1 MKLKALT
8 MTIISTLLFSGSAL
22 ADDPIR
28 MGVVVKIGGIPWF
41 NAMETGIKNEAKK
54 RGIDAWMIGPT
65 SADPAQQ
72 VRAIEDLIAQKVDVI
87 GVVPNDPT
95 VLEPV
100 LKKAQDQGIKVIVH
114 ESPNQK
120 FADWNFELADAKV
133 YGETYAKELAR
144 CMGEE
149 GKYVTYVGGLTVQ
162 LHMDWHEAMVG
173 YINDHYPNMTL
184 ISDPFGVAESVD
196 DTMRTTN
203 DLFAKN
209 PDLKGIVGFGSQ
221 GPIGAARVVQRQN
234 KMDQT
239 CVLGPFSAGQGQRL
253 VESGALKGGFIWNPL
268 TAGEV
273 FVRVAEMTMKN
284 EKVETGMNIEG
295 LGPVVVINNNI
306 YGDKLEPLNK
316 ENLPRLVALGL

>member
-1 MKLKALT
+1 MKVKALT
-8 MTIISTLLFSGSAL
+8 TTIISTLLFSGAAL
-22 ADDPIR
+22 ANDPIR
-28 MGVVVKIGGIPWF
+28 MGVVVKVGGIPWF
-41 NAMETGIKNEAKK
+41 NAMEKGIELEAEKH
-54 RGIDAWMIGPT
+54 GIDAWMIGPT
-65 SADPAQQ
+65 AADPAQQ

-100 LKKAQDQGIKVIVH
+100 LKKAQEQGIKVIVH

-120 FADWNFELADAKV
+120 FADWDFELADAKI

-162 LHMDWHEAMVG
+162 LHMDWHEAMVD
-173 YINDHYPNMTL
+173 YINEHYPKMTQ

-203 DLFAKN
+203 DLFAKY

-234 KMDQT
+234 KIDQT
-239 CVLGPFSAGQGQRL
+239 CVLGPFSASQGQRL
-253 VESGALKGGFIWNPL
+253 VKSGALKGGFIWNPL

-273 FVRVAEMTMKN
+273 FVRIAEMTMNNDNIK
-284 EKVETGMNIEG
+284 TGMTIEG
-295 LGPVVVINNNI
+295 LGPVVVTDNNI
-306 YGDKLEPLNK
+306 YGNKLEPLNE